1 MSEEELLPYR
11 RPNNNNRL
19 LLEGSGLIEEEEKE
33 DDGFLRSGGMGAGMS
48 GSRMPAQRNLSP
60 LVEQERSEPESKPY
74 LMSRGKANFA
84 RQIYDR
90 KQAEKNPW
98 KKGMPYSRSVLN
110 MFDTSTPYEKK
121 MFGGIRNPRQAVNLE
136 ARRPGG
142 FQKLFGAKMSQDE
155 LKERE
160 AAGRA
165 PKASFWGRLKA
176 SFSNG
181 GKKRSWMERLF
192 GARRR
197 PSKSAA
203 SMGITSTNAPM
214 GESSGWADQLIQAS
228 KDGRLDQGGRDVKS
242 AFNSN
247 PAGAAPASEGHR
259 SYENYDST
267 EEQKQ
272 PALRQA
278 VNNPRA
284 TGGYGGGKNEDANHQ
299 TVDDNSIDQDDEQD
313 NDNQYDQWMQYYGK
327 AENSEDEESE
337 EEDEK
342 PRPNFP
348 QDFIL
353 SQLKK

>member
-1 MSEEELLPYR
+1 MSEEELLPSR
-11 RPNNNNRL
+11 GPNNNNRL
-19 LLEGSGLIEEEEKE
+19 LLERSGLIEEEEKE

-60 LVEQERSEPESKPY
+60 LIEEERSEPESKTY
-74 LMSRGKANFA
+74 LMSPGKANLA
-84 RQIYDR
+84 RQFYDR
-90 KQAEKNPW
+90 KQAEKKPW
-98 KKGMPYSRSVLN
+98 KKGMPYSREVLN

-155 LKERE
+155 LVERE
-160 AAGRA
+160 NAGRA

-214 GESSGWADQLIQAS
+214 GESSGWADQLIEAS
-228 KDGRLDQGGRDVKS
+228 KDGRLDQGHDVKS

-259 SYENYDST
+259 SYESYDSA

-272 PALRQA
+272 PD
-278 VNNPRA
+278 A
-284 TGGYGGGKNEDANHQ
+284 THQ
-299 TVDDNSIDQDDEQD
+299 TTDDSSIDQDDDRD
-313 NDNQYDQWMQYYGK
+313 NDNQYNEKMKPIYDAEK
-327 AENSEDEESE
+327 AEDEESEEDGESE

-342 PRPNFP
+342 QGEKAF
-348 QDFIL
+348 QDYLL
-353 SQLKK
+353 SQLKKWD